1 LTPSLGVAL
10 LGLSLLTLESLAEE
24 VVDCE
29 ALNIWQINIF
39 LSLELLKFIEIYFMG
54 YKDMFCYPELV
65 FKECKMYAIW
75 QNTNLKKKLLYYFYV
90 ENKILLVLQ
99 VKYKKIHSFKHI
111 PTLLGQL
118 TIFNSD

>member
-1 LTPSLGVAL
+1 
-10 LGLSLLTLESLAEE
+10 
-24 VVDCE
+24 
-29 ALNIWQINIF
+29 
-39 LSLELLKFIEIYFMG
+39 MG

-90 ENKILLVLQ
+90 EKNTSCTASEVQ
-99 VKYKKIHSFKHI
+99 KIHSFKHI